1 MSAVIPKNQIR
12 AVVTD
17 IEGTTTRIAFVT
29 DKLFPYARERMGSF
43 LLEHQQSPEV
53 AEQIAAVRQAIGQ
66 PEASLS
72 EVTEQLVAWIDADQ
86 KVTPLKTLQGLI
98 WRDGYLDG
106 SLQGHLYP
114 DVAPALRAWHAAD
127 IRLAVYS
134 SGSVAAQQLLFGYS
148 VDGDLTPLFSDYFDT
163 RIGHKRDAA
172 SYQHIVSTMALSAE
186 QILFLSDITAELDAA
201 AEAGLL
207 TLGLDR
213 LCICDGF
220 GAHPFVHHFDQIE
233 L

>member
-1 MSAVIPKNQIR
+1 MSAVIPRNQVR

-29 DKLFPYARERMGSF
+29 DVLFPYARERMEAF
-43 LLEHQQSPEV
+43 LLSQQHVAEV
-53 AEQIAAVRQAIGQ
+53 AEQIIAVRELIAR
-66 PEASLS
+66 PDASL
-72 EVTEQLVAWIDADQ
+72 EQVAQQLIAWIDDDQ

-114 DVAPALRAWHAAD
+114 DVAPALRQWHAAG

-134 SGSVAAQQLLFGYS
+134 SGSVAAQQLLFGHS
-148 VDGDLTPLFSDYFDT
+148 VDGDLTPLFEQYFDT
-163 RIGHKRDAA
+163 RIGHKREA
-172 SYQHIVSTMALSAE
+172 SAYQHIVATLDLPAE

-201 AEAGLL
+201 AKAGLL